1 MIYHFHITQ
10 KLIKNLNFK
19 IHKNQIINI
28 RGMSGS
34 GKSTLISLLLGFLD
48 GFDGNIFIN
57 EIKISEIDLYDF
69 RKKIGYVGP
78 EPYLINDTIINNIQ
92 YGLNKNLDNEEL
104 DLVLSLSQ
112 CKSFI
117 NNDHDLKNIISEQGS
132 GLSMGQKQR
141 LCLARALAKNPE
153 VLVLD
158 EITANLDS
166 TNEDLIIDQLKNLKQ
181 NKIIIIASHSNKFSN
196 IADIEIDLN

>member
-1 MIYHFHITQ
+1 
-10 KLIKNLNFK
+10 
-19 IHKNQIINI
+19 
-28 RGMSGS
+28 
-34 GKSTLISLLLGFLD
+34 
-48 GFDGNIFIN
+48 
-57 EIKISEIDLYDF
+57 
-69 RKKIGYVGP
+69 
-78 EPYLINDTIINNIQ
+78 
-92 YGLNKNLDNEEL
+92 
-104 DLVLSLSQ
+104 
-112 CKSFI
+112 
-117 NNDHDLKNIISEQGS
+117 
-132 GLSMGQKQR
+132 MGQKQR